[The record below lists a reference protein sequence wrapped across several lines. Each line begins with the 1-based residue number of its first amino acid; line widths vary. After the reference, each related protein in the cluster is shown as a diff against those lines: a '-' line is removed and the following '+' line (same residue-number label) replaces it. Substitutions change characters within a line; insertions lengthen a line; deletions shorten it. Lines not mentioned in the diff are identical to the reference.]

1 MVFSRASALLR
12 ERVAIRVFE
21 VSVSFP
27 SGLES
32 APSPEYVLMH
42 PELSAEQIQQAL
54 QGISVP
60 PQPQIM
66 VDLQMEQYMPDPDL
80 EVIARLIAQD
90 PGLSGA
96 LLKIVNSPY
105 YGLSNK
111 IASIQRAVNL
121 LGSRSIINLINAQS
135 IKGEMNDETIVT
147 LNRFWDTAQD
157 VAMTCLTLAKRTG
170 AQAVDEAYALGLFHD
185 CGVPLMLKRFPNYMS
200 VLEEAYGN
208 AGADS
213 RVVDTENNAFNTN
226 HAVVGYYTA
235 KSWRLPEHVTD
246 AIANHHNALAVFSD
260 ESSRN
265 SQLKNLLA
273 ILKMAEHICS
283 SYRVLGNQTVDHE
296 WNAVGDLVLDYVGLS
311 DYDFDSL
318 KLSIRELGAH

>member
-1 MVFSRASALLR
+1 MSQ
-12 ERVAIRVFE
+12 
-21 VSVSFP
+21 
-27 SGLES
+27 
-32 APSPEYVLMH
+32 
-42 PELSAEQIQQAL
+42 ELSAEQIQQAL

-80 EVIARLIAQD
+80 GVIARLIAQD

-135 IKGEMNDETIVT
+135 IKGEMSDDTIVT

-157 VAMTCLTLAKRTG
+157 VAMTCLTLVKRTG
-170 AQAVDEAYALGLFHD
+170 SQTVDEAYALGLFHD
-185 CGVPLMLKRFPNYMS
+185 CGVPLMLKRFPDYMT
-200 VLEEAYGN
+200 VLEQAYAN
-208 AGADS
+208 AGPDC

-246 AIANHHNALAVFSD
+246 AIANHHNALAIFSD
-260 ESSRN
+260 ESSRTP
-265 SQLKNLLA
+265 QLKNLLA

-283 SYRVLGNQTVDHE
+283 SHRVLGGQAEDHE
-296 WNAVGDLVLDYVGLS
+296 WNAIGHLVLDYVGLS
-311 DYDFDSL
+311 DYDFESM
-318 KLSIRELGAH
+318 KLSIRELGAN

>member
-1 MVFSRASALLR
+1 MSQ
-12 ERVAIRVFE
+12 
-21 VSVSFP
+21 
-27 SGLES
+27 
-32 APSPEYVLMH
+32 
-42 PELSAEQIQQAL
+42 ELSAEQIQQAL

-80 EVIARLIAQD
+80 EVIARLISQD

-135 IKGEMNDETIVT
+135 IKGEMADETIVT

-157 VAMTCLTLAKRTG
+157 VAMTSLTLAKRTG
-170 AQAVDEAYALGLFHD
+170 GQAVDESYALGLFHD
-185 CGVPLMLKRFPNYMS
+185 CGIPLMIKRFPNYMT
-200 VLEEAYGN
+200 VLEQAYAN
-208 AGADS
+208 AS
-213 RVVDTENNAFNTN
+213 SEQRVVDTENTEFNTN

-235 KSWRLPEHVTD
+235 KSWRLPEHVTN
-246 AIANHHNALAVFSD
+246 AIANHHNALAIFSD
-260 ESSRN
+260 ESTRN

-273 ILKMAEHICS
+273 ILKMAEHICAS
-283 SYRVLGNQTVDHE
+283 HRVLGNQAEDHE
-296 WNAVGDLVLDYVGLS
+296 WNAIGPLVLDYVGLS
-311 DYDFDSL
+311 DYDFENL
-318 KLSIRELGAH
+318 RENIRELGTH

>member
-1 MVFSRASALLR
+1 MSQ
-12 ERVAIRVFE
+12 
-21 VSVSFP
+21 
-27 SGLES
+27 
-32 APSPEYVLMH
+32 
-42 PELSAEQIQQAL
+42 ELSAEQIQQVL

-96 LLKIVNSPY
+96 LLKIVNSSY

-121 LGSRSIINLINAQS
+121 LGSRSIINLINALS
-135 IKGEMNDETIVT
+135 IKGEMSDDTIVT

-170 AQAVDEAYALGLFHD
+170 SQAVDEAYALGLFHD
-185 CGVPLMLKRFPNYMS
+185 CGVPLMLKRFPNYMA
-200 VLEEAYGN
+200 VLEQAYAN
-208 AGADS
+208 AGPDC

-246 AIANHHNALAVFSD
+246 AIANHHNALAIFSD

-265 SQLKNLLA
+265 PQLKNLLA

-283 SYRVLGNQTVDHE
+283 SYRVLGNQPVDHE
-296 WNAVGDLVLDYVGLS
+296 WNAIGHLVLDYVGLS
-311 DYDFDSL
+311 DYDFESL

>member
-1 MVFSRASALLR
+1 MSQ
-12 ERVAIRVFE
+12 
-21 VSVSFP
+21 
-27 SGLES
+27 
-32 APSPEYVLMH
+32 
-42 PELSAEQIQQAL
+42 ELTAEQIQQAL

-80 EVIARLIAQD
+80 DVIARLISQD

-96 LLKIVNSPY
+96 LLKIVNSAH

-121 LGSRSIINLINAQS
+121 LGSRSVINLINALS
-135 IKGEMNDETIVT
+135 IRGEMSDETIVT

-157 VAMTCLTLAKRTG
+157 VAMTSLTVAKRTG
-170 AQAVDEAYALGLFHD
+170 SQAVDEAYALGLFHD
-185 CGVPLMLKRFPNYMS
+185 CGVPLMLKRFPNYMA
-200 VLEEAYGN
+200 VLEEAYAN
-208 AGADS
+208 AGPDC

-265 SQLKNLLA
+265 APLKNLLA
-273 ILKMAEHICS
+273 ILKMAEHICA
-283 SYRVLGNQTVDHE
+283 SYRVLGNQSVDHE
-296 WNAVGDLVLDYVGLS
+296 WNAIGHLVLDYVGLS
-311 DYDFDSL
+311 DYDFESM
-318 KLSIRELGAH
+318 KLSIRELGAN

>member
-1 MVFSRASALLR
+1 MSQ
-12 ERVAIRVFE
+12 
-21 VSVSFP
+21 
-27 SGLES
+27 
-32 APSPEYVLMH
+32 
-42 PELSAEQIQQAL
+42 ELSAEQIQQVL

-96 LLKIVNSPY
+96 LLKIVNSSY

-121 LGSRSIINLINAQS
+121 LGSRSVINLINALS
-135 IKGEMNDETIVT
+135 IKGEMNDDTIVT

-170 AQAVDEAYALGLFHD
+170 SQAIDEAYALGLFHD
-185 CGVPLMLKRFPNYMS
+185 CGVPLMLKRFPDYMT
-200 VLEEAYGN
+200 VLEQAYAN
-208 AGADS
+208 AGPDC

-246 AIANHHNALAVFSD
+246 AIANHHNALAIFSD

-265 SQLKNLLA
+265 PVLKNLLA

-283 SYRVLGNQTVDHE
+283 SYRVLGNQSIDHE
-296 WNAVGDLVLDYVGLS
+296 WDAIGHLVLDYVGLS
-311 DYDFDSL
+311 DYDFESM

>member
-1 MVFSRASALLR
+1 MSQ
-12 ERVAIRVFE
+12 
-21 VSVSFP
+21 
-27 SGLES
+27 
-32 APSPEYVLMH
+32 
-42 PELSAEQIQQAL
+42 ELSAEQIQQAL

-80 EVIARLIAQD
+80 EVIARLISQD

-96 LLKIVNSPY
+96 LLKIVNSSY

-121 LGSRSIINLINAQS
+121 LGSRSIINLINALS
-135 IKGEMNDETIVT
+135 IRGEMSDDTIVT

-185 CGVPLMLKRFPNYMS
+185 CGVPLMLKRFPNYMT
-200 VLEEAYGN
+200 VLEEAYAN
-208 AGADS
+208 AGPDC

-246 AIANHHNALAVFSD
+246 AIANHHNALAIFSD

-283 SYRVLGNQTVDHE
+283 SYRVLGNQSVDHE
-296 WNAVGDLVLDYVGLS
+296 WNAIGHLVLDYVGLS
-311 DYDFDSL
+311 DYDFESM

>member
-1 MVFSRASALLR
+1 MSQ
-12 ERVAIRVFE
+12 
-21 VSVSFP
+21 
-27 SGLES
+27 
-32 APSPEYVLMH
+32 
-42 PELSAEQIQQAL
+42 ELSAEQIQQAL

-80 EVIARLIAQD
+80 EVIAKLISQD

-135 IKGEMNDETIVT
+135 IKGEMSDETIVT

-170 AQAVDEAYALGLFHD
+170 SQAVDEAYALGLFHD
-185 CGVPLMLKRFPNYMS
+185 CGVPLMLKRFPDYMA
-200 VLEEAYGN
+200 VLEEAYGS
-208 AGADS
+208 AGPEQ
-213 RVVDTENNAFNTN
+213 RVVDTENRAFNTN

-235 KSWRLPEHVTD
+235 KSWRLPEHVTN
-246 AIANHHNALAVFSD
+246 AIANHHNALAIFSD

-273 ILKMAEHICS
+273 ILKMAEHICA
-283 SYRVLGNQTVDHE
+283 SYRVLGNQTQDFE
-296 WNAVGDLVLDYVGLS
+296 WNSIGHLILDYVGLS
-311 DYDFDSL
+311 DYDFENL
-318 KLSIRELGAH
+318 KETVRELGAH

>member
-1 MVFSRASALLR
+1 M
-12 ERVAIRVFE
+12 
-21 VSVSFP
+21 P
-27 SGLES
+27 
-32 APSPEYVLMH
+32 
-42 PELSAEQIQQAL
+42 PELSSQQISQAL

-105 YGLSNK
+105 YGLTNK
-111 IASIQRAVNL
+111 IASIRRAVTL
-121 LGSRSIINLINAQS
+121 LGSRTVINLINAQS
-135 IKGEMNDETIVT
+135 IKGEMGDDTIVT

-157 VAMTCLTLAKRTG
+157 VAMTSLTLAKRTG
-170 AQAVDEAYALGLFHD
+170 MSAPDEAYALGLFHD
-185 CGVPLMLKRFPNYMS
+185 CGIPLMLKRFADYMH
-200 VLEEAYGN
+200 VLEQGYAS
-208 AGADS
+208 AGPGR
-213 RVVDTENNAFNTN
+213 RVVDTENRHFNTN

-235 KSWRLPEHVTD
+235 KSWRLPAHLTE
-246 AIANHHNALAVFSD
+246 AIANHHNALAIFSD

-273 ILKMAEHICS
+273 VLKMAEHICA
-283 SYRVLGNQTVDHE
+283 SYKVLGNQREDHE
-296 WNAVGDLVLDYVGLS
+296 WNSISHLVLDYIGLS
-311 DYDFDSL
+311 DYDFENL
-318 KLSIRELGAH
+318 KESIRELGAH